1 MAKNINMLTNQKESK
16 KTLMKYV
23 DDYIMVENLMP
34 VELCKSLIRENS
46 LPEKK
51 WSKHSWAAYDQRGP
65 QNAKDELD
73 IIYATREQSKIIET
87 YLLEALQKYQ
97 AKYSQ
102 EEGRT
107 GSLWIRHI
115 STLRFN
121 RYKVGTQMQTHYDHI
136 HTLFDGKYKGIPI
149 LSFIGLL
156 NDNYQG
162 GELLCRKKEIKLK
175 RGDILLFPSNFIYP
189 HRVKEITKGIR
200 YSFVGWGF

>member
-1 MAKNINMLTNQKESK
+1 
-16 KTLMKYV
+16 MKDV
-23 DDYIMVENLMP
+23 DDYIMIQNLMP

-51 WSKHSWAAYDQRGP
+51 WSKHSWASYDQVENASP
-65 QNAKDELD
+65 QKAKDELD
-73 IIYATREQSKIIET
+73 IIPATREQFKMIET
-87 YLLEALQKYQ
+87 YLLEALRKYQ

-102 EEGRT
+102 VEGRS
-107 GSLWIRHI
+107 GSGWIGHI
-115 STLRFN
+115 SALRFN

-136 HTLFDGKYKGIPI
+136 HTIFDGKYKGIPI

-162 GELLCRKKEIKLK
+162 GEVLCRKKEIKLK
-175 RGDILLFPSNFIYP
+175 RGDILLFPSNFMYP

-200 YSFVGWGF
+200 YSFVSWAF

>member
-1 MAKNINMLTNQKESK
+1 MAKNINMFTNQKESK

-23 DDYIMVENLMP
+23 NDYIMVENLMP

-51 WSKHSWAAYDQRGP
+51 WSKHSWSSYDQDASP
-65 QNAKDELD
+65 QKKELD
-73 IIYATREQSKIIET
+73 IIYATREQYKMIEK
-87 YLLEALQKYQ
+87 YLLEAIRKYQ
-97 AKYSQ
+97 QKYSQ

-107 GSLWIRHI
+107 GSVWMRHI
-115 STLRFN
+115 SPLRFN

-149 LSFIGLL
+149 LSFIGAL

-162 GELLCRKKEIKLK
+162 GEVLCRKKEIKLK
-175 RGDILLFPSNFIYP
+175 RGDILLFPSNFMYP

>member
-51 WSKHSWAAYDQRGP
+51 WSKHSWYSYNQHTSP
-65 QNAKDELD
+65 QKAEEELD
-73 IIYATREQSKIIET
+73 IIYATREQFKMIEK

-102 EEGRT
+102 EEGQIRT
-107 GSLWIRHI
+107 PWIAHI
-115 STLRFN
+115 SAVRFN
-121 RYKVGTQMQTHYDHI
+121 R
-136 HTLFDGKYKGIPI
+136 
-149 LSFIGLL
+149 
-156 NDNYQG
+156 
-162 GELLCRKKEIKLK
+162 
-175 RGDILLFPSNFIYP
+175 
-189 HRVKEITKGIR
+189 
-200 YSFVGWGF
+200 

>member
-1 MAKNINMLTNQKESK
+1 MKY
-16 KTLMKYV
+16 KYV
-23 DDYIMVENLMP
+23 DDYIMVQNLMP
-34 VELCKSLIRENS
+34 IELCKSLIRDNS

-51 WSKHSWAAYDQRGP
+51 WSRHAWHSYDQYASP
-65 QNAKDELD
+65 QKGEEESDFMLG
-73 IIYATREQSKIIET
+73 TREQFKMIEK
-87 YLLEALQKYQ
+87 YLLEALRKYQ

-102 EEGRT
+102 EEGQT
-107 GSLWIRHI
+107 GSLWIRYI
-115 STLRFN
+115 SAVRFN

-162 GELLCRKKEIKLK
+162 GEVVCRKKEIKLK
-175 RGDILLFPSNFIYP
+175 RGDILLFPSNFIYT

>member
-1 MAKNINMLTNQKESK
+1 MKY
-16 KTLMKYV
+16 KYV
-23 DDYIMVENLMP
+23 DDYIMIQNLMP
-34 VELCKSLIRENS
+34 IELCKSLIRENS

-51 WSKHSWAAYDQRGP
+51 WSKHVWFNYDQSTP
-65 QNAKDELD
+65 SKKEEKESDF
-73 IIYATREQSKIIET
+73 IYATREQFKMIEK

-102 EEGRT
+102 EEGQIRT
-107 GSLWIRHI
+107 PWIAHI
-115 STLRFN
+115 SAVRFN
-121 RYKVGTQMQTHYDHI
+121 RYKVGTHMQTHYDHI
-136 HTLFDGKYKGIPI
+136 HTIFDGKYKGIPI

-162 GELLCRKKEIKLK
+162 GEFLCRKKEIKLK
-175 RGDILLFPSNFIYP
+175 RGDILLFPSNFMYP

>member
-1 MAKNINMLTNQKESK
+1 MFTNQKESK

-51 WSKHSWAAYDQRGP
+51 WSKHSWASYDQPASP
-65 QNAKDELD
+65 QKAKDELD
-73 IIYATREQSKIIET
+73 IILATREQFKMIET
-87 YLLEALQKYQ
+87 YLLEALRKYQ

-102 EEGRT
+102 VEGRA
-107 GSLWIRHI
+107 GSVWIGHI
-115 STLRFN
+115 SELRFN

-136 HTLFDGKYKGIPI
+136 HDLFDGKYKGIPI
-149 LSFIGLL
+149 ISFIGLL

-162 GELLCRKKEIKLK
+162 GEFLCRKKEIKLT
-175 RGDILLFPSNFIYP
+175 RGDIVLFPSNFMYP
-189 HRVKEITKGIR
+189 HRINEITKGIR
-200 YSFVGWGF
+200 HSFVGWAF